1 MRILIVEDGQSRGAL
16 AAARALGAAGHEVG
30 LGGPRR
36 GCASYSRWC
45 DRYHKIMN
53 ARHSIDA
60 FVAGVSKA
68 VTKEHYDAIL
78 PAGDPELLA
87 LSLNRD
93 RLGADLPYPPHD
105 VVVTAMDKKRL
116 CDVAI
121 AAGLSVPST
130 YSFDDYRWEELGPP
144 YIVKPRLRF
153 GRGKIDGIT
162 SLDVRITMDRD
173 GVRKR
178 AAELEAAGTEA
189 LVQERRDGTLL
200 AYACVRH
207 PARGVIVR
215 SLQIASHVW
224 PPGRGVSTRAETI
237 LIEEHLAEQIDGLL
251 ARLGWEG
258 IAQLQFIRDRSGDH
272 LVDLNARLYGS
283 IALAIHAGANLPV
296 AWMDPD
302 GSTET
307 DAAPGVRYQWLEG
320 DMKCALKQSSGR
332 TRAALSAVGYMR
344 GSHGPVASFN
354 DPKPMFGEM
363 MRVMRD
369 QFGKGNA

>member
-30 LGGPRR
+30 LGGPLR

-45 DRYHKIMN
+45 HRYHKITD
-53 ARHSIDA
+53 ARRSIDA
-60 FVAGVSKA
+60 FVAGISKA
-68 VTKEHYDAIL
+68 VSKEHYETIL

-87 LSLNRD
+87 LSLHRD
-93 RLGADLPYPPHD
+93 RLGCHFPYPSHD

-116 CDVAI
+116 CDVATS
-121 AAGLSVPST
+121 AGLSVPST
-130 YSFDDYRWEELGPP
+130 HSFDDYRWEELEPP

-153 GRGKIDGIT
+153 GRTIDAIT
-162 SLDVRITMDRD
+162 SLDVRITMERD
-173 GVRKR
+173 GVRRR
-178 AAELEAAGTEA
+178 AAELEAAGAEA
-189 LVQERRDGTLL
+189 LVQERREGALL

-207 PARGVIVR
+207 PERGIIAR

-224 PPGRGVSTRAETI
+224 PAGRGVSTRAETI
-237 LIEEHLAEQIDGLL
+237 PIEEHLAEQIDGLL

-272 LVDLNARLYGS
+272 LVDLNGRLYGS
-283 IALAIHAGANLPV
+283 LALAINAGANLPV

-302 GSTET
+302 GSTGA
-307 DAAPGVRYQWLEG
+307 DAATGVRYQWLEG
-320 DMKCALKQSSGR
+320 DMKRALKQSSGR
-332 TRAALSAVGYMR
+332 TRAVLSALGYMR
-344 GSHGPVASFN
+344 GSHGPVASLN

-369 QFGKGNA
+369 RFGRGDA